1 MDIPWERETTPARLA
16 GAYVLGGVAWV
27 LGASYLATTLSP
39 RLAGQIYVVSGTL
52 LVVASGGLLYRV
64 RERGDQQIQRT
75 TTELQQ
81 TLQQTH
87 VLHRILRHNL
97 RNHCN
102 VIMGYADQL
111 DPDGTGATSA
121 AAATIRRNADEL
133 IEVSE
138 QCRILREVALG
149 ERPTTDIDLV
159 TTVEATLATLE
170 EKYPELE
177 YRCDLPETAPVS
189 AHPDVDHAI
198 REVLVNAHEHGAG
211 EIVVHVD
218 TDTDGRR
225 FVEVTDQGSGFPEME
240 RKVLREG
247 FIETQQHHS
256 QGLGL
261 WIVRSLLNASGGSLS
276 VESVDTAETTVRLT
290 FEPTVDAAI
299 EQFLR

>member
-1 MDIPWERETTPARLA
+1 MQLA
-16 GAYVLGGVAWV
+16 GVYVLVGVAWL
-27 LGASYLATTLSP
+27 LGMSYLAATQSP
-39 RLAGQIYVVSGTL
+39 RLAGQLYAVSGGLFVVVSGG
-52 LVVASGGLLYRV
+52 VLYTVSR
-64 RERGDQQIQRT
+64 RGDRQLERT

-102 VIMGYADQL
+102 VIIGHADEL
-111 DPDGTGATSA
+111 GGDDSE

-138 QCRILREVALG
+138 QCRILRDVALG
-149 ERPTTDIDLV
+149 ERPTADVDLV
-159 TTVEATLATLE
+159 ATVEAALDTLE

-177 YRCDLPETAPVS
+177 YRCDLPRTAPVT
-189 AHPDVDHAI
+189 AHPDIDHAV
-198 REVLVNAHEHGAG
+198 REVLLNAHQHGEG
-211 EIVVHVD
+211 VVSVRVD
-218 TDTDGRR
+218 TDADGRR

-240 RKVLREG
+240 REVLREG
-247 FIETQQHHS
+247 FIETQRHHS

-261 WIVRSLLNASGGSLS
+261 WIVRSLLNASEGSLS
-276 VESVDTAETTVRLT
+276 VESADSEETTVRLT